1 MNETA
6 PSPTVPSPTAPLRAR
21 AEIDLA
27 ALRANVRTLR
37 ALAPGAALMAVVKS
51 DAYGHGAVECARAAV
66 EAGAT
71 WLGTA
76 TPEEALA
83 LRAAGLPGRI
93 MCWLWTPGGPW
104 RAAIEADVD
113 VSLSGMWALREV
125 TEAARAAGVPARVQ
139 LKADTGLGR
148 GGCQPGDDWTEL
160 VGAAL
165 AAEAE
170 GTLRITGLWS
180 HFACA
185 DEPGHPSI
193 AAQLTLF
200 REMVAYAEAQGVRP
214 EVRHI
219 ANSPAT
225 LTLPESHFDLVRTG
239 IAVYGI
245 SPSPELGT
253 PADFGL
259 RPVMTLSAS
268 VALVKRVPAG
278 HGVSYGHHYVTP
290 GETTLGLVPVG
301 YADGIPR
308 HASGSGPV
316 LVGGKWRTVAGRIA
330 MDQFVV
336 DLGGDE
342 PEEGSPAVLFGPGDH
357 GEPTAEDWAQSAGTI
372 AYEIV
377 TRIGTRVPR
386 VYVNE
391 KPESGTTN
399 TTTTTK
405 YTTATT
411 STPKNTTTTTT
422 SAAATAPTAGPAGT
436 AKRSGT

>member
-1 MNETA
+1 MKGLPEPSGPSERLGAMTETA
-6 PSPTVPSPTAPLRAR
+6 PARAR

-37 ALAPGAALMAVVKS
+37 AQAPAAALMAVVKS
-51 DAYGHGAVECARAAV
+51 DAYGHGAEQCARAALD
-66 EAGAT
+66 AGAT

-104 RAAIEADVD
+104 REAVEADLD
-113 VSLSGMWALREV
+113 LGIGGLWALREAV
-125 TEAARAAGVPARVQ
+125 EAARAAGRTARVQ

-148 GGCQPGDDWTEL
+148 NGCQPADWPEL
-160 VGAAL
+160 V
-165 AAEAE
+165 AEARRAE
-170 GTLRITGLWS
+170 AAGLVTVTGLWS
-180 HFACA
+180 HFARA
-185 DEPGHPSI
+185 DEPGHPSV

-200 REMVAYAEAQGVRP
+200 REMLAHAEGQGLRP

-239 IAVYGI
+239 IATYGI
-245 SPSPELGT
+245 SPGPEIGT
-253 PADFGL
+253 PADLGL

-268 VALVKRVPAG
+268 LALVKHVPAG
-278 HGVSYGHHYVTP
+278 HGVGYGHHYVTA
-290 GETTLGLVPVG
+290 GGTTLGLVPVG

-308 HASGSGPV
+308 HASGTGPV
-316 LVGGKWRTVAGRIA
+316 LVGGKWRTIAGRVA
-330 MDQFVV
+330 MDQFAV

-342 PEEGSPAVLFGPGDH
+342 PQVGDRVVLFGPGDH
-357 GEPTAEDWAQSAGTI
+357 GEPTAEDWAQAAGTI

-386 VYVNE
+386 VHVNA
-391 KPESGTTN
+391 SRT
-399 TTTTTK
+399 
-405 YTTATT
+405 
-411 STPKNTTTTTT
+411 
-422 SAAATAPTAGPAGT
+422 
-436 AKRSGT
+436 

>member
-1 MNETA
+1 MSETA
-6 PSPTVPSPTAPLRAR
+6 PSRTAPLRAR
-21 AEIDLA
+21 AEIDLD

-51 DAYGHGAVECARAAV
+51 DAYGHGAVRCARAAV
-66 EAGAT
+66 EAGAA

-93 MCWLWTPGGPW
+93 MCWLWAPGGPW
-104 RAAIEADVD
+104 REAIEADLD
-113 VSLSGMWALREV
+113 VSVSGLWALREV
-125 TEAARAAGVPARVQ
+125 TDAARAAGARARVQ

-148 GGCQPGDDWTEL
+148 NGCQPEDWAEL
-160 VGAAL
+160 VTEAL

-170 GTLRITGLWS
+170 GLVTVTGIWS
-180 HFACA
+180 HLACA

-193 AAQLTLF
+193 AAQLGLF
-200 REMVAYAEAQGVRP
+200 REMVTYAEDQGVRP

-225 LTLPESHFDLVRTG
+225 LTLPESHFDLVRAG
-239 IAVYGI
+239 IALYGI
-245 SPSPELGT
+245 SPSPELGSS
-253 PADFGL
+253 ADLGL
-259 RPVMTLSAS
+259 RPVMRLSAS
-268 VALVKRVPAG
+268 LALVKHVPGG

-290 GETTLGLVPVG
+290 GATTLGLVPVG
-301 YADGIPR
+301 YADGVPR
-308 HASGSGPV
+308 HASGTGPV
-316 LVGGKWRTVAGRIA
+316 LVGGKWRTVAGRVA

-342 PEEGSPAVLFGPGDH
+342 PAVGDEVVLFGAGDD
-357 GEPTAEDWAQSAGTI
+357 GEPTAEDWAKAAGTI

-386 VYVNE
+386 VYVNTGE
-391 KPESGTTN
+391 
-399 TTTTTK
+399 
-405 YTTATT
+405 
-411 STPKNTTTTTT
+411 
-422 SAAATAPTAGPAGT
+422 
-436 AKRSGT
+436 

>member
-6 PSPTVPSPTAPLRAR
+6 TAPTAPLRAR

-27 ALRANVRTLR
+27 ALRANVQTLR
-37 ALAPGAALMAVVKS
+37 ARASGAALMAVVKS
-51 DAYGHGAVECARAAV
+51 DAYGHGAVPCARAAV
-66 EAGAT
+66 EAGAQ

-83 LRAAGLPGRI
+83 LRRAGLPGRI

-104 RAAIEADVD
+104 REAIEADLD
-113 VSLSGMWALREV
+113 VSASDLWALREV
-125 TEAARAAGVPARVQ
+125 ADAARAAGLPARVQ

-148 GGCQPGDDWTEL
+148 GGCQPGEDWAEL
-160 VGAAL
+160 V
-165 AAEAE
+165 AEALRAQSE
-170 GTLRITGLWS
+170 GLLRVTGLWS

-193 AAQLTLF
+193 AAQLALF
-200 REMVAYAEAQGVRP
+200 REMVAYAEGQGVTP

-245 SPSPELGT
+245 SPSPDLGA

-268 VALVKRVPAG
+268 IALVKRVPGG
-278 HGVSYGHHYVTP
+278 HGVSYGHRYVTP

-301 YADGIPR
+301 YADGVPR
-308 HASGSGPV
+308 HASGAGPV
-316 LVGGKWRTVAGRIA
+316 LVDGKWRTVAGRIA

-342 PEEGSPAVLFGPGDH
+342 PPAGTLAVLFGPGDA
-357 GEPTAEDWAQSAGTI
+357 GEPTAEDWAQAAGTI

-391 KPESGTTN
+391 GQ
-399 TTTTTK
+399 
-405 YTTATT
+405 
-411 STPKNTTTTTT
+411 
-422 SAAATAPTAGPAGT
+422 AG
-436 AKRSGT
+436 

>member
-1 MNETA
+1 MSETA
-6 PSPTVPSPTAPLRAR
+6 PVPHAPLRAR
-21 AEIDLA
+21 AEIDLD

-37 ALAPGAALMAVVKS
+37 ASAPGAELMAVVKS
-51 DAYGHGAVECARAAV
+51 DAYGHGAVRCARAAV

-83 LRAAGLPGRI
+83 LRAAGLTGRL
-93 MCWLWTPGGPW
+93 MCWLWAPGGPW
-104 RAAIEADVD
+104 REAVEADLD
-113 VSLSGMWALREV
+113 VAVSGLWALREV
-125 TEAARAAGVPARVQ
+125 TEAARRAGLRARVQ

-148 GGCQPGDDWTEL
+148 NGCQPEDWPEL
-160 VGAAL
+160 VAEAL
-165 AAEAE
+165 RAEAE
-170 GTLRITGLWS
+170 GLVKVTGLWS
-180 HFACA
+180 HLACA

-193 AAQLTLF
+193 DAQLTRF
-200 REMVAYAEAQGVRP
+200 RDMVAYAEGRGVRP

-225 LTLPESHFDLVRTG
+225 LTRPDAHFDLVRTG

-245 SPSPELGT
+245 SPSPELGSS
-253 PADFGL
+253 ADLGL
-259 RPVMTLSAS
+259 RPVMRLSAS
-268 VALVKRVPAG
+268 LALVKHVSAG

-290 GETTLGLVPVG
+290 GATTLGLVPVG

-316 LVGGKWRTVAGRIA
+316 LVGGKWRTVAGRVA

-342 PEEGSPAVLFGPGDH
+342 LAAGDEVVLFGAGDG
-357 GEPTAEDWAQSAGTI
+357 GEPTAEDWAKAAGTI

-386 VYVNE
+386 VYVDTGE
-391 KPESGTTN
+391 
-399 TTTTTK
+399 
-405 YTTATT
+405 
-411 STPKNTTTTTT
+411 
-422 SAAATAPTAGPAGT
+422 
-436 AKRSGT
+436 

>member
-1 MNETA
+1 MRETA
-6 PSPTVPSPTAPLRAR
+6 PQRTAPARAR

-37 ALAPGAALMAVVKS
+37 GRAPGAALMAVVKA
-51 DAYGHGAVECARAAV
+51 DAYGHGALPCARAAL

-83 LRAAGLPGRI
+83 LRAAGIQGVRM

-104 RAAIEADVD
+104 QEAIEADLD
-113 VSLSGMWALREV
+113 VSVSAMWALREV
-125 TEAARAAGVPARVQ
+125 TGAARRAGTPARVQ

-148 GGCQPGDDWTEL
+148 GGCQPGDDWAEL
-160 VGAAL
+160 VREAL
-165 AAEAE
+165 RAEAD
-170 GTLRITGLWS
+170 GLIRITGLWS

-193 AAQLTLF
+193 AAQLDRF
-200 REMVAYAEAQGVRP
+200 REMTAYAEERGARP

-245 SPSPELGT
+245 SPSPELGSA
-253 PADFGL
+253 ADLGL

-268 VALVKRVPAG
+268 LALVKQVPGG

-290 GETTLGLVPVG
+290 GETTLGLVPLG

-308 HASGSGPV
+308 HASGAGPV
-316 LVGGKWRTVAGRIA
+316 LVGGKWRTVAGRVA

-342 PEEGSPAVLFGPGDH
+342 PGAGERAVLFGPGDG
-357 GEPTAEDWAQSAGTI
+357 GEPTAEDWAQAAGTI
-372 AYEIV
+372 AYEVV
-377 TRIGTRVPR
+377 TRISGRVPR
-386 VYVNE
+386 VYVD
-391 KPESGTTN
+391 ES
-399 TTTTTK
+399 
-405 YTTATT
+405 
-411 STPKNTTTTTT
+411 
-422 SAAATAPTAGPAGT
+422 
-436 AKRSGT
+436 R

>member
-6 PSPTVPSPTAPLRAR
+6 AVPTSPLRAR
-21 AEIDLA
+21 AEIDLG
-27 ALRANVRTLR
+27 ALRANVRALR

-51 DAYGHGAVECARAAV
+51 DAYGHGALACARAAV

-76 TPEEALA
+76 TPEEALD
-83 LRAAGLPGRI
+83 LRARAGLPDGTRI

-104 RAAIEADVD
+104 REAIEADLD
-113 VSLSGMWALREV
+113 VSLSAMWALEEV
-125 TEAARAAGVPARVQ
+125 TAAARAVGCPARVQ

-148 GGCQPGDDWTEL
+148 NGCQPGADWTEL

-165 AAEAE
+165 RAEAE
-170 GTLRITGLWS
+170 GLVRVTGLWS
-180 HFACA
+180 HLACA

-193 AAQLTLF
+193 DAQLALF
-200 REMVAYAEAQGVRP
+200 RETVAHAERLGVRP

-225 LTLPESHFDLVRTG
+225 LTRPDAHFDLVRTG

-245 SPSPELGT
+245 SPSPEVGS

-259 RPVMTLSAS
+259 RPVMTLKAS
-268 VALVKRVPAG
+268 VALVKQVPGG

-290 GETTLGLVPVG
+290 GTTTLGLVPVG

-308 HASGSGPV
+308 HASGTGPV
-316 LVGGKWRTVAGRIA
+316 LVGGKWRTVAGRVA

-342 PEEGSPAVLFGPGDH
+342 PEAGDEAILFGPGDL
-357 GEPTAEDWAQSAGTI
+357 GEPTAEDWAQAAGTI

-386 VYVNE
+386 VYVRE
-391 KPESGTTN
+391 
-399 TTTTTK
+399 
-405 YTTATT
+405 
-411 STPKNTTTTTT
+411 
-422 SAAATAPTAGPAGT
+422 AAPGHEEDDPARGPDV
-436 AKRSGT
+436 KRSGT

>member
-1 MNETA
+1 MNE
-6 PSPTVPSPTAPLRAR
+6 TAPLRAR

-27 ALRANVRTLR
+27 ALRANVRALR
-37 ALAPGAALMAVVKS
+37 AHAPSAAVMTVVKA
-51 DAYGHGAVECARAAV
+51 DAYGHGAVPCARAAR

-104 RAAIEADVD
+104 AQAIEADLD
-113 VSLSGMWALREV
+113 VGISGLWSLKEV
-125 TEAARAAGVPARVQ
+125 IRAARDTGGRARVQ

-148 GGCQPGDDWTEL
+148 NGCGPADWPEL
-160 VGAAL
+160 VAQAL
-165 AAEAE
+165 RAEAD
-170 GTLRITGLWS
+170 GLITVTGLWS

-193 AAQLTLF
+193 QAQLTRF
-200 REMVAYAEAQGVRP
+200 RDMVTYAEEQGVRP

-239 IAVYGI
+239 IATYGI
-245 SPSPELGT
+245 SPSPEVGT

-268 VALVKRVPAG
+268 IALVKQVEGG

-290 GETTLGLVPVG
+290 GATTLGLVPIG

-308 HASGSGPV
+308 HASGTGPV
-316 LVGGKWRTVAGRIA
+316 LVGGKLRTVAGRIA

-342 PEEGSPAVLFGPGDH
+342 PEAGAQAVLFGPGDR
-357 GEPTAEDWAQSAGTI
+357 GEPTAEDWARAAGTI

-386 VYVNE
+386 VHVKVNDE
-391 KPESGTTN
+391 QNG
-399 TTTTTK
+399 
-405 YTTATT
+405 
-411 STPKNTTTTTT
+411 
-422 SAAATAPTAGPAGT
+422 
-436 AKRSGT
+436 

>member
-1 MNETA
+1 MSETA
-6 PSPTVPSPTAPLRAR
+6 AEPTAPLRAR
-21 AEIDLA
+21 AEIDLG
-27 ALRANVRTLR
+27 ALSANVRTLR
-37 ALAPGAALMAVVKS
+37 ARAKGAAVMAVVKS
-51 DAYGHGAVECARAAV
+51 DGYGHGALPCARAALA
-66 EAGAT
+66 AGAT

-76 TPEEALA
+76 TAEEALA

-93 MCWLWTPGGPW
+93 LCWLWVPGGPW
-104 RAAIEADVD
+104 RQAIEADID
-113 VSLSGMWALREV
+113 VSLSGMWALREAV
-125 TEAARAAGVPARVQ
+125 LAARAAGRPARVQ

-148 GGCQPGDDWTEL
+148 NGCQPGADWAEL

-170 GTLRITGLWS
+170 GLVRVTGLWS

-193 AAQLTLF
+193 AAQLDRF
-200 REMVAYAEAQGVRP
+200 REMVAYAEEQGVCP

-225 LTLPESHFDLVRTG
+225 LTLPETHFDLVRTG

-268 VALVKRVPAG
+268 LAQVKHVPGG

-290 GETTLGLVPVG
+290 GATTLGLVPVG

-308 HASGSGPV
+308 HASGTGPV
-316 LVGGKWRTVAGRIA
+316 LVDGKWRTVAGRVA

-342 PEEGSPAVLFGPGDH
+342 PAVGSEAVLFGPGDR
-357 GEPTAEDWAQSAGTI
+357 GEPTAEDWAQACGTI

-386 VYVNE
+386 VYVN
-391 KPESGTTN
+391 
-399 TTTTTK
+399 
-405 YTTATT
+405 ADM
-411 STPKNTTTTTT
+411 
-422 SAAATAPTAGPAGT
+422 
-436 AKRSGT
+436 

>member
-1 MNETA
+1 MSETA
-6 PSPTVPSPTAPLRAR
+6 ARWDAEARAR

-27 ALRANVRTLR
+27 ALRANVRALR
-37 ALAPGAALMAVVKS
+37 ERAPGAALMAVVKA
-51 DAYGHGAVECARAAV
+51 DAYGHGATECARAAV
-66 EAGAT
+66 AAGAT

-76 TPEEALA
+76 TPQEALA
-83 LRAAGLPGRI
+83 LRADPALPQDLRI

-104 RAAIEADVD
+104 REAVEAGLD
-113 VSLSGMWALREV
+113 VSVSGMWALAEV
-125 TEAARAAGVPARVQ
+125 VGAARRAEVPARVQ

-148 GGCQPGDDWTEL
+148 GGCQPGADWEEL
-160 VGAAL
+160 VREAL
-165 AAEAE
+165 RAEAE
-170 GTLRITGLWS
+170 GLLRVTGLWS

-193 AAQLTLF
+193 AAQLTRF
-200 REMVAYAEAQGVRP
+200 REMTAYAEQQGVRP

-225 LTLPESHFDLVRTG
+225 LTLPETHFDLVRPG
-239 IAVYGI
+239 IAMYGV
-245 SPSPELGT
+245 SPSPEIGT

-259 RPVMTLSAS
+259 RPVMLLSAS
-268 VALVKRVPAG
+268 LALVKQVPGG
-278 HGVSYGHHYVTP
+278 HGVSYGHHYATP
-290 GETTLGLVPVG
+290 GETTLGLVPLG

-308 HASGSGPV
+308 HASSAGPV

-336 DLGGDE
+336 DLGGERLE
-342 PEEGSPAVLFGPGDH
+342 PGAEAVLFGPGDR
-357 GEPTAEDWAQSAGTI
+357 GEPTAEDWAQAAGTI

-391 KPESGTTN
+391 
-399 TTTTTK
+399 
-405 YTTATT
+405 
-411 STPKNTTTTTT
+411 
-422 SAAATAPTAGPAGT
+422 
-436 AKRSGT
+436 